1 MLRMHIIAGA
11 ILAVVGAAA
20 VVYIARGASAFEH
33 EPPFFAIGI
42 MLAATGIG
50 LWGRSR
56 AAGLVARIGIGASL
70 LVIGWLIVTGLL
82 TSGPVGTDEGL
93 VRYAQLLGFALA
105 AAALGAVF
113 LLVRRVRGRASFGP
127 IDIVPIAGLAAALVL
142 GTAWLLGSDAEL
154 RPCRLGNDLAC
165 QQVATRLLESSER
178 SPSTP
183 PTAWEERAARV
194 LDAELC
200 PTASE
205 PGPCGARRYAVGAVA
220 LRGGRGDAAKQAF
233 RQACDF
239 HPTWCARA
247 AQETG
252 VLWTP
257 EEQQRLQRRARP

>member
-1 MLRMHIIAGA
+1 MHIIAGA
-11 ILAVVGAAA
+11 ILALIGAAA
-20 VVYIARGASAFEH
+20 VAYVARGASAFER
-33 EPPFFAIGI
+33 EPPFLAVGI
-42 MLAATGIG
+42 MLLATGIG

-56 AAGLVARIGIGASL
+56 AAGVVARIGIGASL
-70 LVIGWLIVTGLL
+70 LVIGWLMVTGWL
-82 TSGPVGTDEGL
+82 TSRPVSTDDGL
-93 VRYAQLLGFALA
+93 VRYAQLFGYALA
-105 AAALGAVF
+105 AAGLAVVF
-113 LLVRRVRGRASFGP
+113 LLVRRARGRASFGP

-142 GTAWLLGSDAEL
+142 GTAWLVGSDMEL

-165 QQVATRLLESSER
+165 QQIATRLLESAER

-200 PTASE
+200 PIASE

-220 LRGGRGDAAKQAF
+220 LRGGRVDAAKQAF

-239 HPTWCARA
+239 HPSWCARA
-247 AQETG
+247 AQETA